1 MQAMRDFERHFP
13 ERLRGTERENPIFRY
28 QGGGWIRRE
37 HIQHYLELAAV
48 ALNIDPLRMGSHS
61 LRIGGATSMYHGV
74 KDLSRV
80 QRFGRWTSNCFHDY
94 LWENH
99 EGVRNLA
106 RRMATDFT
114 ELTAPK

>member
-1 MQAMRDFERHFP
+1 
-13 ERLRGTERENPIFRY
+13 
-28 QGGGWIRRE
+28 
-37 HIQHYLELAAV
+37 
-48 ALNIDPLRMGSHS
+48 
-61 LRIGGATSMYHGV
+61 MYHSV

-106 RRMATDFT
+106 KRMATDFT

>member
-1 MQAMRDFERHFP
+1 M
-13 ERLRGTERENPIFRY
+13 
-28 QGGGWIRRE
+28 
-37 HIQHYLELAAV
+37 AATSS
-48 ALNIDPLRMGSHS
+48 LNIDPLRMGSHS
-61 LRIGGATSMYHGV
+61 LWIGGATSMYHSV

-80 QRFGRWTSNCFHDY
+80 QRSGRWTSNCFRDY
-94 LWENH
+94 PWENH